1 MLAIVLGYFG
11 YWRSVEASAQEVHL
25 VARTVQFDQPV
36 IRAKA
41 GTWVRVVYTNKDTIY
56 HDWEIEAIKD
66 AHINTRPGQTSW
78 ATFYVGEP
86 GVYEYSC
93 TVPGHMEAGMTGQL
107 IVEP

>member
-1 MLAIVLGYFG
+1 MAEVRLA
-11 YWRSVEASAQEVHL
+11 
-25 VARTVQFDQPV
+25 ARQVQFDQPI

-41 GTWVRVVYTNKDTIY
+41 GTWVGVVYTNEDTIY
-56 HDWEIEAIKD
+56 HDWETEDIKD

-78 ATFYVGEP
+78 ATLYVGEP

-93 TVPGHMEAGMTGQL
+93 TMPGHMAAGMTGQL